1 MCNTIVLLC
10 LHYFVAATRCGISH
24 NTPAECAECDIGAL
38 SILTVA
44 KICHFH
50 WIWKGCT
57 FMLHCLDTL
66 DHRITN
72 YSILLAHSWITA
84 NFLFVNKPSE
94 PIMNWL
100 SRRRQTLHSSGQIQ
114 VQFHNQ
120 RKLDRPKKR
129 IAHCSRHVA
138 LSLAHVAI
146 KFISKGVPCKNF
158 QLGFVTKL
166 TIARLFASS

>member
-1 MCNTIVLLC
+1 M
-10 LHYFVAATRCGISH
+10 Y
-24 NTPAECAECDIGAL
+24 
-38 SILTVA
+38 
-44 KICHFH
+44 
-50 WIWKGCT
+50 

-158 QLGFVTKL
+158 QLGFVTAL
-166 TIARLFASS
+166 TIERLFLPPLNITITKQISVSYLYPRSVVWDKNQL